1 MSDADS
7 TEGYGFRAPR
17 NAEVALLGIYEI
29 SKVLTVAMP
38 LDAVL
43 GRVANLLSSFLDMS
57 HGLIAMLTDD
67 GAPDLVVGSHCDPAS
82 ARRYFD
88 RLPPQVIG
96 RIVVTQM
103 PLVIENVKQD
113 PLFSDSEVV
122 DDDPNVVRISFVG
135 VPIKDRGRVIGTLS
149 IDRAWKPDDRMA
161 FRFDDDVRFLTM
173 VANLLGQ
180 TIRLQQLVVR
190 DRERLLQ
197 ERSRLEK
204 VLGANAQAL
213 APEPRISNGVAQHK
227 PTVTLPVIGSSAT
240 ATATANATPATTAT
254 TATTA
259 ITTTPAQ
266 DSAEAR
272 INGIVG
278 DSAALRA
285 VLQKVRVVARSQTTV
300 LLRGESGTGKEL
312 FARALHDL
320 SPRHEQPFITLNCA
334 ALPET
339 VLESELFGHEKG
351 AFTGASSQRKGRF
364 ELADKGTLFLDEIGE
379 ISASF
384 QAKLLRVLQ
393 LGEFERVGGTNT
405 IKVDVRLVSA
415 TNRNLE
421 QSVADGSFRADLYY
435 RISVVPIMLPPLRDR
450 QSDIPL
456 LAREFLHRFN
466 RENATDLD
474 LTEPAMSVL
483 SSCWFPGNVR
493 ELENCVRRTATLA
506 HGSSIVASDF
516 ACRNDECL
524 SAMLWKH
531 PPPPPQDFVP
541 LPIARGPRGAGLTTS
556 GNGAANGA
564 ANGHATSTS
573 NGHAHGN
580 GTDETIDDAAE
591 IDAVLDGDDPR
602 SERERL
608 IDVMESVG
616 WVQAK
621 AARVLGLTPR
631 QVGYALRKHE
641 IPIKKF

>member
-1 MSDADS
+1 MSDAESID
-7 TEGYGFRAPR
+7 GYGFRAPR

-38 LDAVL
+38 LEAVL

-57 HGLIAMLTDD
+57 HGLIALLTDD
-67 GAPDLVVGSHCDPAS
+67 GAPELVVGSHCEPQV
-82 ARRYFD
+82 ARHYFD
-88 RLPPQVIG
+88 RLPAQVIG

-103 PLVIENVKQD
+103 PLVIENVKED
-113 PLFSDSEVV
+113 PLFSECEVV
-122 DDDPNVVRISFVG
+122 DEDPDAARISFVG

-149 IDRAWKPDDRMA
+149 IDRIWKPDDRVA

-180 TIRLQQLVVR
+180 TVRLQQLVVR
-190 DRERLLQ
+190 DRERLLHD
-197 ERSRLEK
+197 RNRLEK
-204 VLGANAQAL
+204 VLEANAQTLPSA
-213 APEPRISNGVAQHK
+213 AEPRNGSHKTTSPTLARVVSEQEEERVRMQVA
-227 PTVTLPVIGSSAT
+227 
-240 ATATANATPATTAT
+240 
-254 TATTA
+254 
-259 ITTTPAQ
+259 
-266 DSAEAR
+266 
-272 INGIVG
+272 GIVG
-278 DSAALRA
+278 DSAAMRA
-285 VLQKVRVVARSQTTV
+285 VLQKVRVVARSHTTV

-320 SPRHEQPFITLNCA
+320 SSRHDQPFITLNCA

-351 AFTGASSQRKGRF
+351 AFTGATSQRKGRF

-379 ISASF
+379 ISAAF

-393 LGEFERVGGTNT
+393 IGEFERVGGTQT
-405 IKVDVRLVSA
+405 LKVDVRLVSA

-421 QSVADGSFRADLYY
+421 QAVADGSFRADLYY
-435 RISVVPIMLPPLRDR
+435 RISVVPILLPPLRER

-456 LAREFLHRFN
+456 LAGEFLTRFN
-466 RENATDLD
+466 RENSTHLELTDQAL
-474 LTEPAMSVL
+474 AVL

-524 SAMLWKH
+524 SAMLWKQ
-531 PPPPPQDFVP
+531 PPPPQDFVP
-541 LPIARGPRGAGLTTS
+541 LPIGRGPK
-556 GNGAANGA
+556 
-564 ANGHATSTS
+564 GHATAVAQPAS
-573 NGHAHGN
+573 NGSAVALPEP
-580 GTDETIDDAAE
+580 DEDTEESVSLEAA
-591 IDAVLDGDDPR
+591 DTR

-631 QVGYALRKHE
+631 QVGYALRKYE

>member
-1 MSDADS
+1 MSD
-7 TEGYGFRAPR
+7 TEVVESYGFRAPR

-38 LDAVL
+38 LEAVL

-57 HGLIAMLTDD
+57 HGLIALLGDD
-67 GAPDLVVGSHCDPAS
+67 GSHDLVVGSHCDPTS
-82 ARRYFD
+82 ARRYFE
-88 RLPPQVIG
+88 RLPVQVIG

-113 PLFSDSEVV
+113 PLFSDCEVV
-122 DDDPNVVRISFVG
+122 DEDPDVQRISFVG

-149 IDRAWKPDDRMA
+149 IDRAWKPDDRIA

-180 TIRLQQLVVR
+180 TVRLQQLVVR
-190 DRERLLQ
+190 DRERLLTD
-197 ERSRLEK
+197 RSRLEK
-204 VLGANAQAL
+204 ALGSG
-213 APEPRISNGVAQHK
+213 APP
-227 PTVTLPVIGSSAT
+227 SSAES
-240 ATATANATPATTAT
+240 
-254 TATTA
+254 
-259 ITTTPAQ
+259 Q
-266 DSAEAR
+266 LS
-272 INGIVG
+272 GIVG
-278 DSAALRA
+278 ESDALRA
-285 VLQKVRVVARSQTTV
+285 VMQKVRVVARSQTTV

-320 SPRHEQPFITLNCA
+320 SSRREQPFITLNCA
-334 ALPET
+334 ALPES

-351 AFTGASSQRKGRF
+351 AFTGANAQRKGRF

-379 ISASF
+379 ISPAF

-393 LGEFERVGGTNT
+393 LGEFERVGGSSTL
-405 IKVDVRLVSA
+405 KVDVRLVSA

-421 QSVADGSFRADLYY
+421 QAVTNGDFRADLYY

-450 QSDIPL
+450 TSDIPL
-456 LAREFLHRFN
+456 LAKEFLTRFN
-466 RENATDLD
+466 RENGTEME
-474 LTEPAMSVL
+474 LTEPAIGVL
-483 SSCWFPGNVR
+483 NSCWFPGNVR

-506 HGSSIVASDF
+506 HGTSIVASDF

-524 SAMLWKH
+524 SAMLWKQG
-531 PPPPPQDFVP
+531 PTARPSDFVP
-541 LPIARGPRGAGLTTS
+541 LPITRGPSRGSGLSVPNGATPYAGNSANGVSTNHAPDAT
-556 GNGAANGA
+556 NGAAGA
-564 ANGHATSTS
+564 ADDIGA
-573 NGHAHGN
+573 
-580 GTDETIDDAAE
+580 ID
-591 IDAVLDGDDPR
+591 VFGGDDPR

-608 IDVMESVG
+608 VDVMESVG

>member
-1 MSDADS
+1 MSD
-7 TEGYGFRAPR
+7 TEVVESYGFRAPR

-38 LDAVL
+38 LEAVL

-57 HGLIAMLTDD
+57 HGLIALLGED
-67 GAPDLVVGSHCDPAS
+67 GSADVVVGSHCDPAS
-82 ARRYFD
+82 ARRYFE
-88 RLPPQVIG
+88 RLPVPVIG

-113 PLFSDSEVV
+113 PLFSDCEVV
-122 DDDPNVVRISFVG
+122 DEDPDVARVSFVG
-135 VPIKDRGRVIGTLS
+135 VPIKDRGKVIGTLS
-149 IDRAWKPDDRMA
+149 IDRAWKPDDRIG

-180 TIRLQQLVVR
+180 TVRLQQLVLR

-197 ERSRLEK
+197 DRSRLEK
-204 VLGANAQAL
+204 ALGAGA
-213 APEPRISNGVAQHK
+213 
-227 PTVTLPVIGSSAT
+227 
-240 ATATANATPATTAT
+240 
-254 TATTA
+254 
-259 ITTTPAQ
+259 PAQ
-266 DSAEAR
+266 PTESS
-272 INGIVG
+272 IHGIVG
-278 DSAALRA
+278 ESAALRA
-285 VLQKVRVVARSQTTV
+285 VMQKVKVVARSQTTV

-320 SPRHEQPFITLNCA
+320 SARREQPFITLNCA
-334 ALPET
+334 ALPES

-351 AFTGASSQRKGRF
+351 AFTGANNQRKGRF

-379 ISASF
+379 ISPAF

-393 LGEFERVGGTNT
+393 IGEFERVGGSQTL
-405 IKVDVRLVSA
+405 KVDVRLVSA

-421 QSVADGSFRADLYY
+421 QAVTNGDFRADLYY

-456 LAREFLHRFN
+456 LAREFLQRFN
-466 RENATDLD
+466 SENGTELE
-474 LTEPAMSVL
+474 LTEPALGVL
-483 SSCWFPGNVR
+483 NSCWFPGNVR

-506 HGSSIVASDF
+506 HGTSIVASDF

-524 SAMLWKH
+524 SAMLWNKG
-531 PPPPPQDFVP
+531 PNERPSDFVP
-541 LPIARGPRGAGLTTS
+541 LPITRGPSRNNHQLVTLGS
-556 GNGAANGA
+556 GGGGHPAAVNGSANAPASAVNEELAA
-564 ANGHATSTS
+564 
-573 NGHAHGN
+573 
-580 GTDETIDDAAE
+580 DD
-591 IDAVLDGDDPR
+591 VLSGDDPR

-608 IDVMESVG
+608 VDVMESVG

>member
-1 MSDADS
+1 MSEAES
-7 TEGYGFRAPR
+7 MEGYGFRASR

-38 LDAVL
+38 LEAVL

-57 HGLIAMLTDD
+57 HGLIALLGED
-67 GAPDLVVGSHCDPAS
+67 GSADLVVGSHCDPAS
-82 ARRYFD
+82 ARRYYD
-88 RLPPQVIG
+88 RLPVPVIG

-113 PLFSDSEVV
+113 PLFSECEVV
-122 DDDPNVVRISFVG
+122 DEDPDVARVSFVG

-149 IDRAWKPDDRMA
+149 IDRAWKPDDRIA

-180 TIRLQQLVVR
+180 TIRLQHLVVR

-197 ERSRLEK
+197 DRNRLEK
-204 VLGANAQAL
+204 VLGASAQ
-213 APEPRISNGVAQHK
+213 S
-227 PTVTLPVIGSSAT
+227 LP
-240 ATATANATPATTAT
+240 
-254 TATTA
+254 
-259 ITTTPAQ
+259 
-266 DSAEAR
+266 AEAR
-272 INGIVG
+272 RSAAEAVQPPAARSEPTVADEEGVQGIVG

-285 VLQKVRVVARSQTTV
+285 VLQKVRVVARSHTTV

-320 SPRHEQPFITLNCA
+320 SARRDQPFITLNCA

-351 AFTGASSQRKGRF
+351 AFTGATNQRKGRF

-379 ISASF
+379 ISPAF

-393 LGEFERVGGTNT
+393 LGEFERVGGTST

-421 QSVADGSFRADLYY
+421 QAVANGTFRADLYY
-435 RISVVPIMLPPLRDR
+435 RISVVPILLPPLRER

-456 LAREFLHRFN
+456 LAREFLQRFN
-466 RENATDLD
+466 RENETQLD
-474 LTEPAMSVL
+474 LTEQAVAVL

-524 SAMLWKH
+524 SAMLWKQPQR
-531 PPPPPQDFVP
+531 PPDFVP
-541 LPIARGPRGAGLTTS
+541 LPIMRGPRSAAAASAGAAALPDEPDDEPALTT
-556 GNGAANGA
+556 
-564 ANGHATSTS
+564 
-573 NGHAHGN
+573 
-580 GTDETIDDAAE
+580 
-591 IDAVLDGDDPR
+591 DDPR

>member
-1 MSDADS
+1 MSDS
-7 TEGYGFRAPR
+7 ESVEGYGFRAPR

-38 LDAVL
+38 LEAVL

-57 HGLIAMLTDD
+57 HGLIALLTED
-67 GAPDLVVGSHCDPAS
+67 GLPDLVVGSHCDPVS
-82 ARRYFD
+82 ARSYFD
-88 RLPPQVIG
+88 RLPQQVIG

-103 PLVIENVKQD
+103 PLVIENVKRD
-113 PLFSDSEVV
+113 PLFSSSDVV
-122 DDDPNVVRISFVG
+122 DDDPDVQRVSFVG

-149 IDRAWKPDDRMA
+149 IDRAWKPDDRIA

-180 TIRLQQLVVR
+180 TIRLQHLVVR

-197 ERSRLEK
+197 DRSRLEK
-204 VLGANAQAL
+204 VLGANVQPLAL
-213 APEPRISNGVAQHK
+213 N
-227 PTVTLPVIGSSAT
+227 
-240 ATATANATPATTAT
+240 
-254 TATTA
+254 
-259 ITTTPAQ
+259 
-266 DSAEAR
+266 AEAR
-272 INGIVG
+272 FQAGEADEPEAATEVLPAALAVVPAAKNEVQERITGIVG
-278 DSAALRA
+278 DSPALRS

-320 SPRHEQPFITLNCA
+320 SARREQPFITLNCA
-334 ALPET
+334 ALPES

-351 AFTGASSQRKGRF
+351 AFTGATNLRKGRF

-379 ISASF
+379 ISPSF

-393 LGEFERVGGTNT
+393 LGEFERVGGQNT

-421 QSVADGSFRADLYY
+421 QAVSDGAFRADLYY
-435 RISVVPIMLPPLRDR
+435 RISVVPILLPPLRER
-450 QSDIPL
+450 TSDIPL
-456 LAREFLHRFN
+456 LAQEFLTRFN
-466 RENATDLD
+466 RENGTQVE
-474 LTEPAMSVL
+474 LTEPAVAVL
-483 SSCWFPGNVR
+483 TSCWFPGNVR

-506 HGSSIVASDF
+506 HGTSIVASDF

-524 SAMLWKH
+524 SAMLWKT
-531 PPPPPQDFVP
+531 PPQPQDFVP
-541 LPIARGPRGAGLTTS
+541 LQITRGPRNVQNIASSNGS
-556 GNGAANGA
+556 GNG
-564 ANGHATSTS
+564 
-573 NGHAHGN
+573 HGE
-580 GTDETIDDAAE
+580 GVSALADDIGE
-591 IDAVLDGDDPR
+591 DIVLPGDDPR